1 MGIID
6 ANSAY
11 HNPAKLHAIATR
23 KNEIAMEGPAGG
35 RPCISAP
42 AVLPVRRKFAIR
54 SSACA
59 CRMEGAWKYSPAA
72 AVPVSTKIPEP
83 IIAPMPSA
91 VSDHGPSVLL
101 SRVSG
106 CSEPEISLSMDLQQN
121 ACLSEVRIT
130 SAAGSVDDCDKSSLS
145 PHSGSRAWALPRPGT
160 ATAQASGL
168 PFRLTACQL
177 LHLALLRSARVIAR
191 LLRLFR
197 LHLLAGGA
205 LGFFA

>member
-11 HNPAKLHAIATR
+11 HNPAKLQAIATR

-42 AVLPVRRKFAIR
+42 AVLPVRRKFTIK

-59 CRMEGAWKYSPAA
+59 CRREGAWKYSPAA
-72 AVPVSTKIPEP
+72 AVPVRMKIPEP
-83 IIAPMPSA
+83 IIAPIPSA

-101 SRVSG
+101 SRCSG
-106 CSEPEISLSMDLQQN
+106 FSESEISLSIDLQQN

-130 SAAGSVDDCDKSSLS
+130 PAAGSVVDCDKSSFL
-145 PHSGSRAWALPRPGT
+145 
-160 ATAQASGL
+160 
-168 PFRLTACQL
+168 LTAGVG
-177 LHLALLRSARVIAR
+177 HGRWPMPVTTHSSA
-191 LLRLFR
+191 
-197 LHLLAGGA
+197 
-205 LGFFA
+205 